1 MSLDE
6 LISIERI
13 EFEFE
18 RSRIQETYS
27 VNSLLL
33 SRLFGEL
40 ITETK
45 KDILPILDIYILLK
59 ALQSVPF
66 TDEAKGIEIAEK
78 LSKWMNGELY
88 GREVKCSEIAKILG
102 ELNGLILYDYVI
114 EGSLTVY
121 REYRIDWGLEVSLL

>member
-6 LISIERI
+6 LISIERV

-33 SRLFGEL
+33 SKLLEEL

-45 KDILPILDIYILLK
+45 KDILPILDIYISCLKHCNLFRLLMRQNPGDDFFFRVTYLGPK
-59 ALQSVPF
+59 SVK
-66 TDEAKGIEIAEK
+66 E
-78 LSKWMNGELY
+78 
-88 GREVKCSEIAKILG
+88 RH
-102 ELNGLILYDYVI
+102 
-114 EGSLTVY
+114 
-121 REYRIDWGLEVSLL
+121 